1 MNNKII
7 NELLTSDPNAYPKV
21 KKTLVF
27 DLQFLNHSGKQ
38 FIKDDC
44 IIRASGLAYTSLL
57 ALVPFF
63 VVLFSFLSAVGSFSS
78 IEQSI
83 KQFLIDMFVP
93 ARQDQILEYF
103 ENFTENTGTLG
114 AVGLGMFL
122 VTSILLL
129 NNIERNFNII
139 WGARSD
145 RSFIDIVK
153 VYTAVL
159 VFGSILIGASFSI
172 SNLIRDAFRGVAELP
187 GYSIFETIFRAI
199 FPVLFIF
206 LAFVMMIMVVP
217 NGKVHFKSAV
227 IGAIIGAILWEI
239 AKRLFTLFVSK
250 SITFSVV
257 YGSLAAIPIF
267 LIWLYLGWIIIM
279 ISLEVAYVHQNV
291 KIPSS
296 GEEETFRSPGDRIAA
311 GIDLFLHIAD
321 QYEKE
326 DVPPTATTVGKR
338 LNLSTS
344 EIESIISLLS
354 KEKFILP
361 VRGDEEGYVPARPL
375 DSITMNEL
383 IDVIIGRKR
392 DFSRAYLSP
401 GTKEVLE
408 TMQRELDRELKD
420 ITVKKLITTIQTK
433 NRKDKQDK
441 QEKEEKK

>member
-1 MNNKII
+1 MNNKKIK
-7 NELLTSDPNAYPKV
+7 ELLTADPNDYPKV
-21 KKTLVF
+21 KKTVVF
-27 DLQFLNHSGKQ
+27 DLQFLNHTGRQ

-44 IIRASGLAYTSLL
+44 VIRASGLAYTTLL

-63 VVLFSFLSAVGSFSS
+63 VVLFSFLSAVGSFSAV
-78 IEQSI
+78 EQSI

-93 ARQDQILEYF
+93 ARQDQILQYF
-103 ENFTENTGTLG
+103 DNFTDNTGTLG
-114 AVGLGMFL
+114 AVGLGIFL
-122 VTSILLL
+122 VTSVLLL
-129 NNIERNFNII
+129 NNIERNFNLI

-159 VFGSILIGASFSI
+159 VFGSILVGASFSI
-172 SNLIRDAFRGVAELP
+172 SNLIREAFRGVAELP
-187 GYSIFETIFRAI
+187 GYNLFESMFRAI

-206 LAFVMMIMVVP
+206 LAFVMMIMIVP
-217 NGKVHFKSAV
+217 NGKVQFKSAV
-227 IGAIIGAILWEI
+227 IGAVIGAVLWEI
-239 AKRLFTLFVSK
+239 AKQLFTLFVSK

-291 KIPSS
+291 SIPSR
-296 GEEETFRSPGDRIAA
+296 GEEEKFRSPGDRIAA

-326 DVPPTATTVGKR
+326 DIPPTVTTVGKH

-344 EIESIISLLS
+344 EIESIIKLLT
-354 KEKFILP
+354 EERFILP

-375 DSITMNEL
+375 ASITMNEL
-383 IDVIIGRKR
+383 IDVIVGRKR
-392 DFSRAYLSP
+392 DFSRSYLSP
-401 GTKEVLE
+401 GTKEILE

-420 ITVKKLITTIQTK
+420 ITVKKLITTIQNK
-433 NRKDKQDK
+433 KKKDKT
-441 QEKEEKK
+441 EKEGDK